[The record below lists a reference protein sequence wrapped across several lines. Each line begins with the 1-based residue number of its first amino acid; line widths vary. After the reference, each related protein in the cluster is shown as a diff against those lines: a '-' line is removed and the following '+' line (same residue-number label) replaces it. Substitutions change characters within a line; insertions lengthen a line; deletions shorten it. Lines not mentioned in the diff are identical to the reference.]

1 MLVSNCIDESKPED
15 NSSLSAT
22 NLDEVEFIA
31 SVAKLLYKT
40 KSVRKAITMIDGLT
54 NSDYCVKHSFPP
66 EVVWNNSDMTNEE
79 ILNKHEQIPYSGC

>member
-1 MLVSNCIDESKPED
+1 MIVSNCIDELKPENP
-15 NSSLSAT
+15 NSLQSNS
-22 NLDEVEFIA
+22 LDESELLM

-40 KSVRKAITMIDGLT
+40 KSVRKAITILDGLT
-54 NSDYCVKHSFPP
+54 NSDYCIKHSFPP